1 MFSSST
7 FDDAAVVAARDAV
20 LMARAGP
27 GRLNAAVVFWVDILL
42 ICLVG
47 VLFLLTLSRAIARFT
62 HGTGWR
68 QGLVL
73 RTSDI
78 LPPLFDQ
85 D

>member
-1 MFSSST
+1 MLSSST
-7 FDDAAVVAARDAV
+7 SVDAAIVAARDVV
-20 LMARAGP
+20 LMTWAGP

-42 ICLVG
+42 ICVVG
-47 VLFLLTLSRAIARFT
+47 LLFLLTLPRAVPRFT

-68 QGLVL
+68 QGLFL

-78 LPPLFDQ
+78 LPSLFDQ

>member
-1 MFSSST
+1 MFSSRT

-20 LMARAGP
+20 LKPRAGP
-27 GRLNAAVVFWVDILL
+27 GRLDAAVVFWVDILL
-42 ICLVG
+42 ICVVG
-47 VLFLLTLSRAIARFT
+47 LLFLLTLPRAVPRFT

-68 QGLVL
+68 QGLFL

-78 LPPLFDQ
+78 LPSLFVQ